1 MCQELLVLRKLLS
14 VSYCFCS
21 EHNQIRTHK
30 RKSEFKLKFWLNF
43 SSKTW
48 KNFCSQ
54 YFLQVRYSVQE
65 KSKWMKELL
74 YSLHVF
80 SAVLVSY
87 RAKTKFVLSILCVSY
102 WLFSRDIH
110 SVTPIVSW
118 YWIQKSKMLLI
129 NRHAQNWYWVWQWGF
144 HQRDK
149 MLRIWSPVLPPFSV
163 ISSLIA
169 VKVPAYF
176 MLLVSAF
183 LVSLESIKMLWLYL
197 YPMPLIHCYSRTF
210 GCDNL
215 S

>member
-1 MCQELLVLRKLLS
+1 M
-14 VSYCFCS
+14 
-21 EHNQIRTHK
+21 
-30 RKSEFKLKFWLNF
+30 KFWFTF
-43 SSKTW
+43 SYKTW
-48 KNFCSQ
+48 ENFCSQ
-54 YFLQVRYSVQE
+54 YFLQVRYGVQE

-102 WLFSRDIH
+102 WIFSRDIH
-110 SVTPIVSW
+110 SALLLSW

-129 NRHAQNWYWVWQWGF
+129 NRRAQNWYWVRQWGF

-149 MLRIWSPVLPPFSV
+149 MLRIWSPFLPPFSV
-163 ISSLIA
+163 TSSLIA

-183 LVSLESIKMLWLYL
+183 FFSLESIKMLWLYL
-197 YPMPLIHCYSRTF
+197 YPMQLIHSNSRTF